1 MKKRIIQYLKH
12 IFATIIVLLLVG
24 LAILLSE
31 DGAIHYGDNPLRM
44 NWENDGPY
52 VFFEGDS
59 ILKIQYI
66 KGNQDDGFY
75 VDSKKYPADSIF
87 NASCHFNLDNTKFN
101 FLIDKNQISIPAST
115 YNDEGSIFAVS
126 DIESSYRTFRDLL
139 ISSKVIDKNLNWS
152 YGNGHLVLV
161 GDFVD
166 RGFSTTQ
173 VLWFIYKLEH
183 EATKQGGKVHF
194 ILGNHELK
202 NMQANY
208 ESSSPKYTHVAYIL
222 EKQQH
227 ELYNKNSFIG
237 RWLASKNTM
246 ELINGHL
253 FVHGGIHPEV
263 AKTDLSLDKMNNNIR
278 IKYYK
283 GYFPKKE
290 KSEEQLL
297 TSTDKGPSWYRGYFK
312 DNKLTQEQV
321 EEGLKKF
328 NAQTVIV
335 GHTIQSKVN
344 RSWEGKVIG
353 IDVQHPKDFHKNWP
367 GRKSEALLIENGR
380 FYRVLANGGKIEI

>member
-1 MKKRIIQYLKH
+1 MKKRIIRYLKH
-12 IFATIIVLLLVG
+12 IFATITVLLLVG
-24 LAILLSE
+24 IAILLSE
-31 DGAIHYGDNPLRM
+31 DGAIHYGDNPLQM

-66 KGNQDDGFY
+66 KGNHEDGFY
-75 VDSKKYPADSIF
+75 ADSKEYLADSIF
-87 NASCHFNLDNTKFN
+87 NASCHFNLDNTEFN
-101 FLIDKNQISIPAST
+101 FSIDENQISIPAST
-115 YNDEGSIFAVS
+115 YNVEGNIFAVS

-139 ISSKVIDKNLNWS
+139 ISSNVIDKNLTWS

-173 VLWFIYKLEH
+173 VLWFIYKLEQ

-253 FVHGGIHPEV
+253 FVHGGIHPEI
-263 AKTDLSLDKMNNNIR
+263 ANIDMDLDEMNETIR
-278 IKYYK
+278 ARYYQ

-290 KSEEQLL
+290 KSDEQLL
-297 TSTDKGPSWYRGYFK
+297 VSTDKGPSWYRGYFK
-312 DNKLTQEQV
+312 DDNLTQAQV
-321 EEGLKKF
+321 EEGLRKF
-328 NAQTVIV
+328 NAQSVIV

-344 RSWEGKVIG
+344 KKWNGKVIG

-367 GRKSEALLIENGR
+367 SRKSEALLIENGDI
-380 FYRVLANGGKIEI
+380 YRVLVNGKKIKM